1 MLFRSGWDGGG
12 AIHIYKS
19 TFSVIVISEMELE
32 KISVKN
38 ISIQFVNTLDQLQ
51 PTPLL

>member
-1 MLFRSGWDGGG
+1 MKLKTRM
-12 AIHIYKS
+12 ALEPKLHIYKS
-19 TFSVIVISEMELE
+19 TFSVILISEMELE